1 MQSQEIESA
10 YGGLSSAFP
19 DADYMNSLR
28 NEMKEE
34 LENDTTPTLI
44 DDYDLSHVDT
54 PWDDTEWE
62 RTLLSGVDRPSEWW
76 GSSSDNDD
84 RALWVDSNSS
94 LSSLDDNI
102 PPPDDLALSSVDEA
116 DDGLLDELLN
126 VDVERA
132 LAGETEEQECDH

>member
-1 MQSQEIESA
+1 M
-10 YGGLSSAFP
+10 
-19 DADYMNSLR
+19 DSLR

-132 LAGETEEQECDH
+132 LAGETEEHECDH